1 MSRAIT
7 LCHGDFGRLC
17 FIEVDRGTVVHAHR
31 EGQLLFLIGGE
42 DVKFVVNNQPK
53 TLTLANGLAI
63 NSLTPHEMKVEP
75 GSSTSTLLSMHINPL
90 WFATKV
96 RASNPEW
103 TDFGVVD
110 VQMSADALQHLQHLA
125 TLLKPPVPDK
135 HADYF
140 VAVATRLQHLLSE
153 CFGQDDVLV
162 SHNEISESPLQTCD
176 HRIKKSL
183 TIMNTNVRND
193 IPLDEIASQAGLS
206 RPHFYRLFRD
216 NLGVTPNLYL
226 NMLRMEFAA
235 ERMIFSDQPVTAIGL
250 ELGFASQASFTRFF
264 GANLGVPPTDY
275 RRVACVA
282 PNTVSKL
289 PAYQDTDNQPGDRS
303 ASA

>member
-7 LCHGDFGRLC
+7 VCHGDFGRLC
-17 FIEVDRGTVVHAHR
+17 FIEVSRGTVLHAHR
-31 EGQLLFLIGGE
+31 EGQLLFLIGGG
-42 DVKFVVNNQPK
+42 DVNFVVNGEPRA
-53 TLTLANGLAI
+53 LTLANGLAI
-63 NSLTPHEMKVEP
+63 NSLTPHEMQFES
-75 GSSTSTLLSMHINPL
+75 GSATSTLLSMHINPL

-96 RASNPEW
+96 RAGNPEW
-103 TDFGVVD
+103 TDFGAVD
-110 VQMSADALQHLQHLA
+110 IAMSEDALQHLQHLA

-140 VAVATRLQHLLSE
+140 VAVGTRLQHLLSA
-153 CFGQDDVLV
+153 CFGVEQSAMHDF
-162 SHNEISESPLQTCD
+162 EIPENPLATCD
-176 HRIKKSL
+176 HRIRKSL
-183 TIMNTNVRND
+183 AIMNTQVRND
-193 IPLDEIASQAGLS
+193 IPLDDIASQAGLS

-289 PAYQDTDNQPGDRS
+289 PAYQDTDNLDGEQP